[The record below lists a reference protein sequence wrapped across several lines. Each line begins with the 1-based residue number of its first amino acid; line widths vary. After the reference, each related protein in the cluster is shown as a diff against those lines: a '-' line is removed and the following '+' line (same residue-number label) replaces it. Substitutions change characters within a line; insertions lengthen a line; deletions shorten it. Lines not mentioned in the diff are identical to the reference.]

1 MNEREL
7 NAIMSVVTDPINNVY
22 KLQSHR
28 DYEEIERVVRIMNMA
43 HEQDNKHTMLSIRS
57 LMALKLVMSN
67 N

>member
-7 NAIMSVVTDPINNVY
+7 NAIMSVVTDPVSNVY

-28 DYEEIERVVRIMNMA
+28 DYEEIERVVRIMSMA